1 MRTPAI
7 LIAAVILTATAAH
20 AGPRSLST
28 GQSEAIEL
36 PPSKVQILEAPQP
49 VIEAPKPT
57 EFTTS
62 TPARVEPA
70 QTAPAQTAPAQAA
83 PARPIETAPTEVKPV
98 QARPVETKAVETK
111 TVGVAPEAK
120 PVRSAQRKQ
129 QHRQAS
135 AEQRMH
141 REFRNIER
149 IIVPAIG
156 IAIAGSSFYW

>member
-28 GQSEAIEL
+28 GQSESIEL

-62 TPARVEPA
+62 TPARTEPA
-70 QTAPAQTAPAQAA
+70 QTAPVQAAPAQAA
-83 PARPIETAPTEVKPV
+83 PAKPIETAPTI

-111 TVGVAPEAK
+111 TVEATPEAK
-120 PVRSAQRKQ
+120 PVRRAQRKQ
-129 QHRQAS
+129 HHREAS

-156 IAIAGSSFYW
+156 IAIAGSSIYW

>member
-1 MRTPAI
+1 MRTPVI
-7 LIAAVILTATAAH
+7 LIAAVILTATAAY

-28 GQSEAIEL
+28 GQSESIEL

-57 EFTTS
+57 EFTTN
-62 TPARVEPA
+62 TPARTEPA
-70 QTAPAQTAPAQAA
+70 QTAPVQAAPAQAA
-83 PARPIETAPTEVKPV
+83 PAQAAPAKPIETAPTV

-111 TVGVAPEAK
+111 TVEVT
-120 PVRSAQRKQ
+120 PVRRAQRKQ
-129 QHRQAS
+129 SHRHAS

>member
-1 MRTPAI
+1 MRTPVI
-7 LIAAVILTATAAH
+7 LIAAVILTATAAY

-28 GQSEAIEL
+28 GQSESIEL

-57 EFTTS
+57 EFTTN
-62 TPARVEPA
+62 TPARTEPA
-70 QTAPAQTAPAQAA
+70 QTAPVQAAPAQAA
-83 PARPIETAPTEVKPV
+83 PAKPIETAPTV

-111 TVGVAPEAK
+111 TVEVT
-120 PVRSAQRKQ
+120 PVRRAQRKQ
-129 QHRQAS
+129 SHRHAS

>member
-1 MRTPAI
+1 MRTPVI
-7 LIAAVILTATAAH
+7 LIAAVILTATAAY

-28 GQSEAIEL
+28 GQSESIEL

-57 EFTTS
+57 EFTTN
-62 TPARVEPA
+62 TPARTEPA
-70 QTAPAQTAPAQAA
+70 QTAPVQAAPAQAA
-83 PARPIETAPTEVKPV
+83 PAKPIETAPTV
-98 QARPVETKAVETK
+98 QSRPVETKAVETK
-111 TVGVAPEAK
+111 TVEVT
-120 PVRSAQRKQ
+120 PVRRAQRKQ
-129 QHRQAS
+129 SHRHAS